1 MFLLS
6 LGQVLTACFA
16 GYLSMH
22 LRASIPA
29 TSYLELTKY
38 AISAQRISY
47 RVGPIEKIIR
57 ASIKRRVTVL
67 WNHAVKEQKKVNFSF
82 KGLRS
87 FVVKRSQIIQ
97 WTLQGKT
104 IIWPNDQL
112 RNTFYVESVFIVNV
126 RTFFVFNQ
134 NLLCANC
141 VCLFLSPIWIT
152 LDLLYLRTIPTNFQL
167 KFSLAFLRRSW
178 PWTKFTDHRRKL

>member
-16 GYLSMH
+16 RYLSMH

-47 RVGPIEKIIR
+47 RVGPIEKIRR

-67 WNHAVKEQKKVNFSF
+67 WNHAYKGQKKVYFF
-82 KGLRS
+82 FTGLRS
-87 FVVKRSQIIQ
+87 FVNCFQIIQ

-112 RNTFYVESVFIVNV
+112 RNTFYIDSVLIVNV
-126 RTFFVFNQ
+126 RTF
-134 NLLCANC
+134 LSSIKTYCAPTVC
-141 VCLFLSPIWIT
+141 VDF
-152 LDLLYLRTIPTNFQL
+152 YLRVRGVIILYQI
-167 KFSLAFLRRSW
+167 
-178 PWTKFTDHRRKL
+178 RKHQN

>member
-38 AISAQRISY
+38 AISAQRISF
-47 RVGPIEKIIR
+47 RVGPIEKLRR

-82 KGLRS
+82 NGLRS
-87 FVVKRSQIIQ
+87 FVKCSQIIQ

-112 RNTFYVESVFIVNV
+112 RNTSMVESVFIVNV

-134 NLLCANC
+134 NCTDC
-141 VCLFLSPIWIT
+141 VCWFLSPIW
-152 LDLLYLRTIPTNFQL
+152 F
-167 KFSLAFLRRSW
+167 
-178 PWTKFTDHRRKL
+178 KLIVGLEV